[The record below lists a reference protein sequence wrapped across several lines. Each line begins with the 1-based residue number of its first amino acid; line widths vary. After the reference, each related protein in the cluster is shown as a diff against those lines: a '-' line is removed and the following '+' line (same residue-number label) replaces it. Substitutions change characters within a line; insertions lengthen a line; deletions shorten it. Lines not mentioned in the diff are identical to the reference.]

1 MKSRACSFPAKAVL
15 FFLLPACAL
24 APAGAQEVS
33 TTPAAAAQEAAAA
46 EAEVRELEDGTG
58 VHPGVFISS
67 DVLHPGDADSLGGNG
82 ILTLSR
88 YEGGEGMTVSYRL
101 AGGGHDL
108 QALKKFSGYMRCR
121 LTGKEAPVP
130 EKLLELL
137 DAVEDKFSK
146 SRLILLSGYRSRK
159 NNRRTPGAAR
169 SSLHLLG
176 RAADIRIPGY
186 KASEIAEYARGL
198 RAGGVGYYA
207 GRGFVH
213 LDVGEPRYWTRGR
226 SKVRNK

>member
-1 MKSRACSFPAKAVL
+1 M
-15 FFLLPACAL
+15 

-33 TTPAAAAQEAAAA
+33 SPPVVAARAAAAA
-46 EAEVRELEDGTG
+46 EEEVRELEDRTG
-58 VHPGVFISS
+58 DHPGIFISS
-67 DVLHPGDADSLGGNG
+67 QVPQPGDADSLGGNG

-88 YEGGEGMTVSYRL
+88 YEGGAGLTASYRL
-101 AGGGHDL
+101 PGGGHDP

-121 LTGKEAPVP
+121 LTGKEVPVP

-137 DAVEDKFSK
+137 DAVEDKFGK
-146 SRLILLSGYRSRK
+146 SGLILLSGYRSRK

-169 SSLHLLG
+169 SSLHLVG

-186 KASEIAEYARGL
+186 TASEIAEYARGL

-213 LDVGEPRYWTRGR
+213 LDVGGPRYWTRGR
-226 SKVRNK
+226 SKPKRK